1 MSKEVTLLAG
11 DDRAAVRST
20 INLIQTPVYLIDVD
34 VSGSFRFFAVNTSE
48 EHVIGLERE
57 EIEDRSLEDVL
68 DREFAARRLTAL
80 RQCVETRS
88 TVEFESFVDRSDGR
102 DWGKVTLVPLFDT
115 EERLIRIMGMARDV
129 TDHERTTQGL
139 QRTIDELREQVAGH
153 VDDEQRF
160 ERVFQDGPMG
170 MVVVDLETRVLEVNR
185 AFCLLLGYTPAEL
198 IGKKS
203 SYFTHPDDL
212 GINAEVVDTLLGGK
226 IPIFHGEK
234 RYIRKNGNTVWARV
248 TGTVIQDEDG
258 KPEYGLGMV
267 EDISYQRYAEETIR
281 RTNRELQIQTAAQ
294 HEQIQRFDRVFEM
307 GPIGMCVV
315 GPDLKFSRVNK
326 SMCEFVGYTEEEL
339 TGLKVEEITHPD
351 DVNID
356 VALAGQLFRE
366 QIPFYQ
372 IEKRYIRKD
381 GSIRWGHLTASMV
394 RDEAGTPL
402 YGLGMVKDIHERK
415 VAEEAASRVTRLFKE
430 AEEISGFGSWEVD
443 METDRLYCSAETQRM
458 YRLSDKPS
466 YTRDEV
472 RAVLHPEDRGIP
484 LEAYADVRKTGEPT
498 LVEYRLRFDDG
509 TIRHL
514 QVRSRLEF
522 EAEQPV
528 RLVGVSMDITEK
540 KRVEE
545 SAQGA
550 IELFKEAEQIAGLGS
565 WEADLDTGKL
575 HCSEHARRIFG
586 LDPDQPFYSP
596 GDVSDTVHPDDRDI
610 PLKGNERLLATGEP
624 IQVEYRILPGGELR
638 HVQVRAKLEMKGGQ
652 PK

>member
-129 TDHERTTQGL
+129 TDHERATQGL

-170 MVVVDLETRVLEVNR
+170 MVVVDLETRVLEINR

-248 TGTVIQDEDG
+248 TGTVIRDEDG

-394 RDEAGTPL
+394 RDETGTPL

-415 VAEEAASRVTRLFKE
+415 VAEEAGIASDTPVQGSGGDRRVRQLGGGHGNRPSLLF
-430 AEEISGFGSWEVD
+430 G
-443 METDRLYCSAETQRM
+443 
-458 YRLSDKPS
+458 
-466 YTRDEV
+466 RD
-472 RAVLHPEDRGIP
+472 PEDVPPCPTSRLTRGMKSGP
-484 LEAYADVRKTGEPT
+484 CCTLRTVESHLKRLRMWRKTGEPT

-509 TIRHL
+509 TIKHL

-545 SAQGA
+545 SAQRA
-550 IELFKEAEQIAGLGS
+550 IELFKEGRTDRRSWGVGKQTSTPGSSTAPSMRAGS
-565 WEADLDTGKL
+565 
-575 HCSEHARRIFG
+575 
-586 LDPDQPFYSP
+586 
-596 GDVSDTVHPDDRDI
+596 
-610 PLKGNERLLATGEP
+610 LASIRTS
-624 IQVEYRILPGGELR
+624 RSTALTT
-638 HVQVRAKLEMKGGQ
+638 
-652 PK
+652 